1 MKRNQ
6 LTILLFSA
14 LLLVGCGKTVL
25 PSEDEKEGPVPA
37 ASTDDEAE
45 QDVYS
50 VAAFR
55 SGSFGERYVWVQ
67 GYIVG
72 ACSRS
77 IRQAE
82 WEPPFSLEAAVLLAD
97 SPGETDPEKVISIQM
112 VGKKMKREIALADN
126 PENYGRPI
134 AFYGV
139 KQKYLGIPGMKKHV
153 VASEWLDE

>member
-97 SPGETDPEKVISIQM
+97 SP
-112 VGKKMKREIALADN
+112 
-126 PENYGRPI
+126 ENYGRPI
-134 AFYGV
+134 ALYGG